1 MLKIIAII
9 DQKNKDVALIRQ
21 QMLATNEGTLKEIS
35 ILKDQ
40 VGDLQIKLGD
50 ALRGSALT
58 QHKETSA
65 RRDSENE
72 KVRAEVAH
80 SEPKLTWAWLSLL
93 QEYTRLNINDNNK
106 VIQQ

>member
-50 ALRGSALT
+50 ALRGSALA

-65 RRDSENE
+65 RWDSENE
-72 KVRAEVAH
+72 KVRAEAAH
-80 SEPKLTWAWLSLL
+80 SEPKLTWA
-93 QEYTRLNINDNNK
+93 
-106 VIQQ
+106 